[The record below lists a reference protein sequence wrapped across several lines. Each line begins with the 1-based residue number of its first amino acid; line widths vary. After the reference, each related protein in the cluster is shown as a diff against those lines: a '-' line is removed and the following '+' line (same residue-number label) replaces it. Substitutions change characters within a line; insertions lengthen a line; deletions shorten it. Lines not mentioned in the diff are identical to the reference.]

1 MPRSSSTIHKIQ
13 IHIDIFA
20 FNVAIKSEGLWVPLQ
35 HLHIENMRWMNAF
48 ANAFSAI
55 SHWYL
60 TTVLTLS
67 VSGLNERHYFS
78 RCIHLTTMA
87 WKRFPDYL
95 TFVRGI
101 HRWLRDSLHNLMR
114 ASISF
119 LIFLTYWGW
128 DETDNISQTT
138 FSDVFSSMTMFE
150 FVPKGSI
157 DNSPALAPIMAWRR
171 ICDKPLSEPMLTWFT
186 DAYLRHLGEMS

>member
-1 MPRSSSTIHKIQ
+1 MSS
-13 IHIDIFA
+13 FA
-20 FNVAIKSEGLWVPLQ
+20 
-35 HLHIENMRWMNAF
+35 AF
-48 ANAFSAI
+48 THCKQVLNDFTNTFLAI

-60 TTVLTLS
+60 TPVLTLS
-67 VSGLNERHYFS
+67 VFGLNKGHYFS

-101 HRWLRDSLHNLMR
+101 PRWLRESLHNLMR
-114 ASISF
+114 ALILF
-119 LIFLTYWGW
+119 LVFLAHWGW
-128 DETDNISQTT
+128 DEMDNISQTT

-157 DNSPALAPIMAWRR
+157 DNSPALVPIMALRR
-171 ICDKPLSEPMLTWFT
+171 IGDKPLSEPMLTRFT
-186 DAYLRHLGEMS
+186 DAYLRH